1 MPEIITEHRHSMS
14 AALASGGLRA
24 CSICLALENKK
35 LRGELEA
42 IRREITL
49 AGFGPK
55 KAITDAIKELRAEAD
70 AS

>member
-1 MPEIITEHRHSMS
+1 MPEPIKHQHSMS
-14 AALASGGLRA
+14 VALASGGLRG
-24 CSICLALENKK
+24 CPICLALENRK
-35 LRGELEA
+35 LRQELEA

-55 KAITDAIKELRAEAD
+55 KAITDAIKELRTEAD

>member
-1 MPEIITEHRHSMS
+1 MPEAINHRHSMS

-24 CSICLALENKK
+24 CPICLALEKQK
-35 LRGELEA
+35 LQKELDD
-42 IRREITL
+42 IRREISL

-55 KAITDAIKELRAEAD
+55 KPITEAIKELRKEAD